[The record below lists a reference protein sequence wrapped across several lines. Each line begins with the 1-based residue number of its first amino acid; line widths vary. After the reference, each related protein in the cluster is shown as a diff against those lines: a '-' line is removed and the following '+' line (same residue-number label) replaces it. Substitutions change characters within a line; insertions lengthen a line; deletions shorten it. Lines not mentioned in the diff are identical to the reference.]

1 MQPSTMAQRQTHMVA
16 TPRRSAI
23 AVLLSSLLLTS
34 CSGTGPG
41 SAVPVVPSD
50 ASDSLAGPLWPTPI
64 GEEPGWQRLPD
75 APLSP
80 RHDTLGVYVDG
91 VVLELGGSDTTVSGG
106 PYSPPEL
113 RDGAA
118 LDLSTRTWRPIVT
131 APWAPAES
139 AAHAVVGDRV
149 LLARNGSGAWL
160 VYDSGDD
167 TWSRV
172 PAPPMEVP
180 QPTMAVLGQRVFVL
194 DKYVV
199 ESPAP
204 VQVLDLATNTWSALP
219 ASKHQPA
226 IDDRT
231 VVGTGTGLVVM
242 GGDLSP
248 RQAGKHRQPAL
259 AEIWDGS
266 RWRRF
271 QSDHAA
277 GLAWHWTGQR
287 VISTYRA
294 TKRDSARG
302 GLHEFRASAFDPATG
317 EWEQLPWLPP
327 RQSGLLEETWAY
339 GYGPRVLSQGYLYDD
354 RNGESRPIEDPSDWS
369 SRTQVL
375 TDNAIVLFGGA
386 RPKDGQEPS
395 RVTQLDLT
403 NEAWLLPT
411 GVDSKP
417 RGLAA
422 KDQAASQQA
431 GNSIS
436 ASELAKA
443 VALACEEVHSKE
455 ATISSATVT
464 ASSGKVLD
472 ANTGHR
478 CTSGRLLNIKL
489 IGSFPHT
496 VTTGHPVRPGEQ
508 PPDFT
513 VRAVLITADAR
524 TGLACLIGVQT
535 GERGQPAPRP
545 NATVLDIN

>member
-1 MQPSTMAQRQTHMVA
+1 MS
-16 TPRRSAI
+16 SA
-23 AVLLSSLLLTS
+23 SS
-34 CSGTGPG
+34 G
-41 SAVPVVPSD
+41 
-50 ASDSLAGPLWPTPI
+50 ASDSLAGSASPTSI
-64 GEEPGWQRLPD
+64 GNEPGWQHLPD
-75 APLSP
+75 PPLSP
-80 RHDTLGVYVDG
+80 RHDTLGVNIDG
-91 VVLELGGSDTTVSGG
+91 VVLALGGSDATTSGG
-106 PYSPPEL
+106 PYRPPEL

-118 LDLSTRTWRPIVT
+118 LDLSTRTWRPIAT

-139 AAHAVVGDRV
+139 AAHIVVGDRV
-149 LLARNGSGAWL
+149 LLARNGRGAWL
-160 VYDSGDD
+160 AYDSSDD
-167 TWSRV
+167 TWSSV
-172 PAPPMEVP
+172 PAPPMDVP

-194 DKYVV
+194 DKYVG

-219 ASKHQPA
+219 ASTHRPA

-231 VVGTGTGLVVM
+231 VVATDTGLVVM

-248 RQAGKHRQPAL
+248 RHAGKDRQPAL

-277 GLAWHWTGQR
+277 GLDWHWTGQR

-327 RQSGLLEETWAY
+327 RQDGLLEETWAN

-354 RNGESRPIEDPSDWS
+354 RTGESRPIKNPSDWV

-386 RPKDGQEPS
+386 RPKDGQEAS
-395 RVTQLDLT
+395 RVMQLDLT
-403 NEAWLLPT
+403 NEAWLLPSDN
-411 GVDSKP
+411 DSQL
-417 RGLAA
+417 RGPAA
-422 KDQAASQQA
+422 THQAASQRA
-431 GNSIS
+431 GNPVS

-443 VALACEEVHSKE
+443 VALAREEIHSQR

-464 ASSGKVLD
+464 ASSGKMLD
-472 ANTGHR
+472 ANTGHP

-496 VTTGHPVRPGEQ
+496 VTTGHDVRPGESS
-508 PPDFT
+508 PDFT

-524 TGLACLIGVQT
+524 SGLACLIGVQT
-535 GERGQPAPRP
+535 GERGQPEPEP